1 MSDTKEIRSL
11 MERLNN
17 TIDLQVDPEKD
28 KFFRNEMMR
37 LAQDMC
43 NRIDEL
49 EAMLGEMLDD
59 EADSATWAKAINV
72 LEGVVE

>member
-37 LAQDMC
+37 LTQDMC
-43 NRIDEL
+43 NRINEL
-49 EAMLGEMLDD
+49 ENMLAEMLDD

-72 LEGVVE
+72 LEGE